1 MVLGF
6 RVQGPAVADRAQRW
20 FRVQG
25 RRSHTRL
32 VFKKQ
37 SGSISRVSALSR
49 DRESVLHL
57 QFTGP
62 NPLDHRDD

>member
-1 MVLGF
+1 LLTG
-6 RVQGPAVADRAQRW
+6 RNAGSG

-49 DRESVLHL
+49 YRESVLHL

-62 NPLDHRDD
+62 NPLDHRDDEDCIVDSNQ